1 MSAREELY
9 AAVMDGG
16 YHSPARSERAS
27 RLIDAF
33 QAQVLREAA
42 EKLRKQR
49 DDGHDETKCVPC
61 FMYGHAADLIDPDK
75 EN

>member
-1 MSAREELY
+1 MSAQDELLAQFDFEGWEDGQAVL
-9 AAVMDGG
+9 AAYRD
-16 YHSPARSERAS
+16 E
-27 RLIDAF
+27 
-33 QAQVLREAA
+33 VLRKAA

-49 DDGHDETKCVPC
+49 DDGHDETKCVPW

>member
-1 MSAREELY
+1 MDLLNAGLVREHVDRRMADFRDE
-9 AAVMDGG
+9 
-16 YHSPARSERAS
+16 
-27 RLIDAF
+27 
-33 QAQVLREAA
+33 VLREAA